1 MSYLDTLIEM
11 KDKVEASSDLQANH
25 KIILIQLIENE
36 RAVKNAEEDPF
47 DYFYKNISSREDIFD
62 FQSKLGESYGL
73 AQGHAD
79 CCIKIF
85 SDFSKLEP
93 NIKLQNWLSSAIRTV
108 DCIVIHYLQEVLN
121 EEPIAQDGKGK
132 ERSRYI
138 QINRQGVKAHKAGS
152 IMDHL
157 YGERNKMEHQVKKDP
172 VNPNK
177 QIIVPPKYNK
187 ILKNI
192 NKKFPDALIS
202 FDNAYK
208 DHYH

>member
-47 DYFYKNISSREDIFD
+47 SYFYKNISSREDIFD
-62 FQSKLGESYGL
+62 FQSKLGDSYGL

-93 NIKLQNWLSSAIRTV
+93 NIKLQNWLSSAIRMV

-132 ERSRYI
+132 ERKDQDIYRLTVKELKLIKQEVSWTIFMVREI
-138 QINRQGVKAHKAGS
+138 KWNTKLKKTQLIITNR
-152 IMDHL
+152 
-157 YGERNKMEHQVKKDP
+157 
-172 VNPNK
+172 
-177 QIIVPPKYNK
+177 
-187 ILKNI
+187 
-192 NKKFPDALIS
+192 
-202 FDNAYK
+202 
-208 DHYH
+208 